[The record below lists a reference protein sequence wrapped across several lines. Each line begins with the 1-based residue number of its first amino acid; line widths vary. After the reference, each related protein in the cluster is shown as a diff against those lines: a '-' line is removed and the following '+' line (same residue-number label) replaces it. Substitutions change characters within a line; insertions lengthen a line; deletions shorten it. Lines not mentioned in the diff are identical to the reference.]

1 MNAAF
6 QLLQPSFSCFEIN
19 SLEDHTMWRIISTV
33 FPLSVWKRFVT
44 NLQLIS
50 CLQLNRGILRWGRV
64 TLQTSLTHLILA
76 KQFGLDMGQVLVLI
90 SEISNR
96 ELAEYTCQ
104 TSIIQLWFVLILF
117 KIRMFKMFKR
127 TYITS
132 LKCTY
137 IHKKNRSSMLSIN
150 ICLVKI
156 LRFNLVVTMWSELK
170 FGSQYLKLI
179 ISFISF

>member
-1 MNAAF
+1 
-6 QLLQPSFSCFEIN
+6 
-19 SLEDHTMWRIISTV
+19 MWSIISRV

-96 ELAEYTCQ
+96 ELAEHTC
-104 TSIIQLWFVLILF
+104 
-117 KIRMFKMFKR
+117 
-127 TYITS
+127 
-132 LKCTY
+132 
-137 IHKKNRSSMLSIN
+137 
-150 ICLVKI
+150 
-156 LRFNLVVTMWSELK
+156 
-170 FGSQYLKLI
+170 
-179 ISFISF
+179 